1 VIAETTLGALAA
13 LGAAMTWAATSL
25 LVRSLVHEL
34 GSVAVN
40 AVRSTVGGAILLV
53 WVLVTAGAG
62 AFTAPSTSALVLL
75 ALSIVAAIAIGD
87 TVFFE
92 STRAL
97 GLGRAMTISMTYPV
111 GAAALAAAFLGEPVT
126 LAVALGTL
134 LTLAGLVLIV
144 APWAERAPD
153 ERFAFGVGTATLASL
168 AWAVSVVLVKPP
180 LREMDAVTAQ
190 AIRLPLAALVL
201 WATPWARAAA
211 GGLGRLGGGALARLA
226 ALSVLTVLSSV
237 LFVASVKYAGVAVAA
252 VLSST
257 APMFAIP
264 LARVFFGERLSRPA
278 LLGAGVTLAG
288 IVVLQL

>member
-1 VIAETTLGALAA
+1 VIAETTLGTLAA
-13 LGAAMTWAATSL
+13 LGAAVTWAATGL
-25 LVRSLVHEL
+25 LVRSLVREL

-62 AFTAPSTSALVLL
+62 AFAVASTRALVLL

-92 STRAL
+92 STRVL

-111 GAAALAAAFLGEPVT
+111 GAAALAAAFLGEPIT
-126 LAVALGTL
+126 LPIAAGAL
-134 LTLAGLVLIV
+134 LTLGGIVLIV
-144 APWAERAPD
+144 APWAEREPD
-153 ERFAFGVGTATLASL
+153 ERFWFGVGTATLASL
-168 AWAVSVVLVKPP
+168 AWAVSVVLVKAP

-211 GGLGRLGGGALARLA
+211 GGLGRLGGAALTRLA

-278 LLGAGVTLAG
+278 LLGAGVTVAG